1 MYIVIIFSLA
11 RLYFGMLV
19 CIINDMIM
27 LYYCEIL
34 VSINIVPIVI
44 LVYVDLQLLISL
56 VIIIII

>member
-34 VSINIVPIVI
+34 VNINIVPIVI